1 MSSADSITD
10 PDFHCECEEGMESA
24 CIGEPFYKEWQ
35 GKRYCVLHFP
45 GQEKARDFL
54 PVFLRKLQ
62 RGDFTFQG
70 VWFPEPVTF
79 FSEFTADAEFGGAT
93 FKQEVKF
100 LEGAAFRGKAN
111 CFGETFDEKA
121 TFLSTFNEPS
131 FFYRATF
138 NAEAFFRTT
147 FNAET
152 FFIDGIFN
160 GKAYFG
166 STFKDNAIFCGAT
179 FGREADFN
187 GASFEAEVDF
197 GSAIFRDSVIFAQ
210 RENRPPVFT
219 EKCSLNLAFTAIEK
233 PDHVSFHTVELRPHW
248 FVNTDPRKFDFTNV
262 TWNWNSI
269 RAEIKTLKYS
279 EVLSPHALLAIACWR
294 LAANAEDTQR
304 YEEASQL
311 RYRAMNVRRKEHFWG
326 AAFWRLS
333 WWHWL
338 ASGYGERVLK
348 AFLVLVGLWLFFALV
363 FNHAGVSL
371 EPTPMNQPRAFGS
384 QYDRTPVPLTFSHAL
399 IYSAAVM
406 TLQKPEPRAATLAS
420 QTAVV
425 LESILGPVQAALLAL
440 AIRRKFMR

>member
-93 FKQEVKF
+93 FKQKVKF

-111 CFGETFDEKA
+111 FFG
-121 TFLSTFNEPS
+121 
-131 FFYRATF
+131 
-138 NAEAFFRTT
+138 
-147 FNAET
+147 
-152 FFIDGIFN
+152 
-160 GKAYFG
+160 
-166 STFKDNAIFCGAT
+166 
-179 FGREADFN
+179 ADFN

-294 LAANAEDTQR
+294 LAANAEDNQR

-311 RYRAMNVRRKEHFWG
+311 RYRAMNVRRKEHFGG

-333 WWHWL
+333 WWYWL